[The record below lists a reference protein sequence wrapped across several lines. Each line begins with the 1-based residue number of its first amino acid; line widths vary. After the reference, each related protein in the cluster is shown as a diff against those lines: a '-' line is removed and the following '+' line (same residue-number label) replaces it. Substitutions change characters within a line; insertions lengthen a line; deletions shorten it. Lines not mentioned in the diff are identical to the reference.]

1 MADLFFFRAGLN
13 WGSRALTGFDMD
25 KIGYVC
31 PLTIYRNMSEIPK
44 LKGGEFL
51 LRKVD
56 VQDIFIPEEFDE
68 QTQMIAQTCQDFLDT
83 EIFPN
88 LDRIDQQEDGLMAA
102 LLKKA
107 GELGLLGLAVPEEY
121 GGFEQPFL
129 TVMKANEV
137 LGAAHSYSVAIMA
150 HTGIGTLPILYYG
163 NDDQRSRYIPSLA
176 SGDLMAAYCLTEPGA
191 GSDANSGR
199 TKAVPSADGSYYILN
214 GQKMWITN
222 GGFADIQTVFAK
234 IENDR
239 VLSAFIVERNWE
251 GVSMNPEEKKMGI
264 KGSSTRQIFY
274 NDVKVPSENLL
285 GKRGEGF
292 RIALNIL
299 HLGRIKLGATV
310 VGGAKRAILHSVNY
324 ANERKQF
331 GKAIAEFGAIKHKLA
346 QQVVRT
352 FATESA
358 IYRASKDIQDN
369 IALMKSQGVEHGRAN
384 IEGVADYAIEC
395 ALLKVY
401 GSEALDFV
409 VDEAVQIY
417 GGMGFSSETP
427 VDRAYR
433 DSRINRI
440 FEGTNEINRLLAV
453 DTLLKKGMKNEI
465 SLFEQARNAY
475 ETRNEALGFGGKDY
489 YADKEALVENL
500 KKAVLMLIPGIS
512 EAFGRKL
519 ADEEEILMNMSDM
532 LMQLYG
538 LESTMLRVK
547 KLEAL
552 KGEEYAAIY
561 RDILDVLAHDVAAI
575 VHKAGKD
582 ALVSFLPVDAADDQL
597 IAIGKLCQ
605 LPAVNVKEARRRI
618 ADKLIEENRYCF

>member
-1 MADLFFFRAGLN
+1 MNSA
-13 WGSRALTGFDMD
+13 
-25 KIGYVC
+25 V
-31 PLTIYRNMSEIPK
+31 

-51 LRKVD
+51 LKEVD
-56 VQDIFIPEEFDE
+56 AQDIFIPEQFDE
-68 QTQMIAQTCQDFLDT
+68 ETMMIAQSCQDFLET

-88 LDRIDQQEDGLMAA
+88 LDRIDKQEVGLMAN

-107 GELGLLGLAVPEEY
+107 GELGLLGLSIPEMY
-121 GGFEQPFL
+121 GGFEQSFL
-129 TVMKANEV
+129 SIMKANEA
-137 LGAAHSYSVAIMA
+137 LGSAYSYSVAIMA

-163 NDDQRSRYIPSLA
+163 NEDQKSRYIPQLA
-176 SGDLMAAYCLTEPGA
+176 SGELMAAYCLTEPGA

-199 TKAVPSADGSYYILN
+199 TKAVLSEDGKHYILN

-234 IENDR
+234 IDNDR
-239 VLSAFIVERNWE
+239 VLSAFIVERDWE

-274 NDVKVPSENLL
+274 NDVKVPVENLL

-310 VGGAKRAILHSVNY
+310 VGGAKRAIMHSVNY

-346 QQVVRT
+346 QQLVRT

-358 IYRASKDIQDN
+358 IYRASKDIQDT
-369 IALMKSQGVEHGRAN
+369 IYKMKSEGVEHSRAN

-401 GSEALDFV
+401 GSEALDYV

-440 FEGTNEINRLLAV
+440 FEGTNEINRLLSV
-453 DTLLKKGMKNEI
+453 DTLLKRGMKNEFN
-465 SLFEQARNAY
+465 LFEQARHAY
-475 ETRNEALGFGGKDY
+475 DNRSETLELEGLGY
-489 YADKEALVENL
+489 YESKMAQVKNL
-500 KKAVLMLIPGIS
+500 KKAILMLIPGIS

-519 ADEEEILMNMSDM
+519 ADEEEVLMNLSDM

-538 LESTMLRVK
+538 LESTVLRVQK
-547 KLEAL
+547 IEQM
-552 KGEEYAAIY
+552 KGAESAMLY
-561 RDILDVLAHDVAAI
+561 RDILDVLSHEACAIIQKSGTDAI
-575 VHKAGKD
+575 VSF
-582 ALVSFLPVDAADDQL
+582 ALPEQQCELL
-597 IAIGKLCQ
+597 ETLNKLCR
-605 LPAVNVKEARRRI
+605 LKPVNIKEARRRI

>member
-1 MADLFFFRAGLN
+1 
-13 WGSRALTGFDMD
+13 
-25 KIGYVC
+25 
-31 PLTIYRNMSEIPK
+31 MSKNEV

-51 LRKVD
+51 LKDIDIQD
-56 VQDIFIPEEFDE
+56 VFIPEEFDE
-68 QTQMIAQTCQDFLDT
+68 ETKMIAESCQDFLET
-83 EIFPN
+83 EVFPN
-88 LDRIDQQEDGLMAA
+88 LDRIDKQEEGLMAS

-107 GELGLLGLAVPEEY
+107 GDLGLLGLSIPEEY
-121 GGFEQPFL
+121 GGFEQSFL
-129 TVMKANEV
+129 NIMRANEA
-137 LGAAHSYSVAIMA
+137 LGSGYSYSVAIMA

-163 NDDQRSRYIPSLA
+163 NEEQKAKYIPSLA
-176 SGDLMAAYCLTEPGA
+176 SGELMAAYCLTEPGA

-199 TKAVPSADGSYYILN
+199 TRAVLSEDGKHYILN

-222 GGFADIQTVFAK
+222 GGFADVQTVFAK
-234 IENDR
+234 IDNDR
-239 VLSAFIVERNWE
+239 VLSAFIVERSWE
-251 GVSMNPEEKKMGI
+251 GVTMNPEEKKMGI

-274 NDVKVPSENLL
+274 NDVKVPVENLL

-310 VGGAKRAILHSVNY
+310 VGGAKRAIMHSVNY

-346 QQVVRT
+346 QQVIRT
-352 FATESA
+352 FSTESA
-358 IYRASKDIQDN
+358 IYRASKDIQNN
-369 IALMKSQGVEHGRAN
+369 ILRMKAEGHPHGKSN

-401 GSEALDFV
+401 GSEALDYV

-453 DTLLKKGMKNEI
+453 DTLLKKGMKNEYN
-465 SLFEQARNAY
+465 LFEKAREAY
-475 ETRNEALGFGGKDY
+475 DNRKVKQTVGGTDY
-489 YADKEALVENL
+489 FEVKKAIIHNL

-512 EAFGRKL
+512 DAYGRKL
-519 ADEEEILMNMSDM
+519 AEEEEVLMNVSDM
-532 LMQLYG
+532 LMQVYG
-538 LESTMLRVK
+538 LESTMARIQKMESLNNG
-547 KLEAL
+547 EAMML
-552 KGEEYAAIY
+552 H
-561 RDILDVLAHDVAAI
+561 RDILDVLAHETTASVNKSGFDAISAFAVEEAAEDLS
-575 VHKAGKD
+575 KD
-582 ALVSFLPVDAADDQL
+582 LSNLCFIKPVNIKD
-597 IAIGKLCQ
+597 
-605 LPAVNVKEARRRI
+605 ARRRI